1 MCIFCRIASGELP
14 ASVVYEDDYAMA
26 FLDIQ
31 PINPGHV
38 LVIPKQHASSFIDLS
53 AEDAA
58 HLMRVGQIIDK
69 ALRWSDLRCE
79 GVNLFL
85 ADGRVAGQDV
95 AHIHLHV
102 FPRFLGD
109 GFEFR
114 IDPGSRKPPRREE
127 LSENANKLKQAIG
140 ALQYV

>member
-1 MCIFCRIASGELP
+1 
-14 ASVVYEDDYAMA
+14 VVYEDDLTMA

-38 LVIPKQHASSFIDLS
+38 LIIPKQHAESIIDLS
-53 AEDAA
+53 ADDAA
-58 HLMRVGQIIDK
+58 HLMRVGQILDK

-79 GVNLFL
+79 GVNMYL

-102 FPRFLGD
+102 FPRFEGD
-109 GFEFR
+109 GFELKIVQAHAGR
-114 IDPGSRKPPRREE
+114 RAGRVKPKR
-127 LSENANKLKQAIG
+127 NKLKQAIG
-140 ALQYV
+140 ALLVV